1 MSRVGKAPIVIPK
14 GVEITVTGH
23 TVEVKGP
30 RGRLVRVCHP
40 DMTVQLQDGM
50 LIVQRPTDLEHHR
63 ALHGLTRALLAG
75 MVRGVVEG
83 YKIELDIVG
92 VGYRATKQGT
102 GLSLQVGYSHAVDV
116 PAPAGIQFDVP
127 QPTKIVV
134 SGIDKE
140 LVGQVAARIRGTR
153 APDPYKGKGIRYTGE
168 RIKLKPGKAGRTVGG
183 VAGVGGGGAGKAGP

>member
-14 GVEITVTGH
+14 GVEIKVTGH

-40 DMTVQLQDGM
+40 DMAVQLQDGT